1 MRRMEQVS
9 AAMHVG
15 QTTAGAITG
24 VRDADGD
31 DDNML
36 ALVAGLQNLAS
47 AATASQSE
55 EQPVPLNPV

>member
-1 MRRMEQVS
+1 MS